1 MTHTPFRPREEGPR
15 LPPRGIG
22 LRRAQA
28 EDEAAAFD
36 IMRRAMGH
44 DMNWAHHA
52 NTRRHLRNA
61 PHSSFWLAEETPR
74 FGKARPV
81 GYAHSI
87 TRDRVW
93 CLTEFFVLPTHHRQ
107 GIGRA
112 LLSRCLVDGDAAGAD
127 TRLVLASP
135 HASADALYM
144 RRAGCFPRVPMLLL
158 SGPAAN
164 LQMLPPDIQVTIADA
179 ILPSTSVLIA
189 PDGAFSGN
197 FGRPALAAPLLRA
210 EPLVLTPDIQ
220 RQIDVLDRDTVGYAR
235 APEHA
240 LWSEEMGGAMGASR
254 LFHDGNTG
262 QIAGYAYFG
271 PYSSGPALALTPALL
286 PHLIA
291 HVMRVS
297 RQYERSTQGAHLF
310 EPADPYW
317 AVAGTNEVLLRWL
330 LDCGW
335 QIVFQYLFM
344 STRPLGRLDR
354 YACHNPLYML

>member
-1 MTHTPFRPREEGPR
+1 MTHSAFRIKDEGQR
-15 LPPRGIG
+15 VPRGIG
-22 LRRAQA
+22 LRRALG
-28 EDEAAAFD
+28 EDETAAFD

-44 DMNWAHHA
+44 DMNWAHHI
-52 NTRRHLRNA
+52 NTRRHLREA
-61 PHSSFWLAEETPR
+61 PHSSYWLAEETPR
-74 FGKARPV
+74 FGKSRPV
-81 GYAHSI
+81 GYAHAVV
-87 TRDRVW
+87 RDRVW
-93 CLTEFFVLPTHHRQ
+93 SLTEFFVLPSHHRQ

-112 LLSRCLVDGDAAGAD
+112 LLSRCLTDGEAAGAD

-144 RRAGCFPRVPMLLL
+144 RRAGCFPRIPMLLL

-164 LQMLPPDIQVTIADA
+164 LQMLPADLQVTIADA
-179 ILPSTSVLIA
+179 ILPANNANLAGFPAGLGWRNAATS
-189 PDGAFSGN
+189 P
-197 FGRPALAAPLLRA
+197 LRA
-210 EPLVLTPDIQ
+210 EPLVLTPDVQ

-235 APEHA
+235 APEHN
-240 LWSEEMGGAMGASR
+240 LWCAEMGGAMGASR
-254 LFHDGNTG
+254 LFRDADTN
-262 QIAGYAYFG
+262 QIVGYAYFG
-271 PYSSGPALALTPALL
+271 PYSSGPALAPTPALL

-297 RQYERSTQGAHLF
+297 RHYERSTQGATLF

-317 AVAGTNEVLLRWL
+317 AVAGTNEVMLRWL

-344 STRPLGRLDR
+344 STRPLGHFDR